1 MAAALFAE
9 NAKWGFEETH
19 GYTYICVCE
28 FFRFRVLRFF
38 FFFCFFVWWVGF
50 LEGWAILED
59 FMNWA

>member
-38 FFFCFFVWWVGF
+38 FFFVFLFGGLGF
-50 LEGWAILED
+50 
-59 FMNWA
+59 